1 VKWNLPESFYIS
13 ECAQRSNWIFKR
25 GVDLH
30 KVYVYTVYIKYRR
43 LDMKRLNLNMGDEL
57 NSRME
62 REALRAEMTIS
73 ELIRRAVEEYL
84 DRRKGG

>member
-1 VKWNLPESFYIS
+1 
-13 ECAQRSNWIFKR
+13 
-25 GVDLH
+25 
-30 KVYVYTVYIKYRR
+30 
-43 LDMKRLNLNMGDEL
+43 MKRLNLNMGDEL

-84 DRRKGG
+84 DRRKTG

>member
-1 VKWNLPESFYIS
+1 
-13 ECAQRSNWIFKR
+13 
-25 GVDLH
+25 
-30 KVYVYTVYIKYRR
+30 VYTVYIKYRR

-84 DRRKGG
+84 DRRKTG